1 MSDVVCEVCGMGTAR
16 HETTNEP
23 LEYRGQTKEFALHGH
38 VCDVCHTEYATA
50 EDMRLNKRIKVAFE
64 KEVDGLLSGREVK
77 AIRERLGVTQA
88 QAGTLFGGGPV
99 AFCKYENDE
108 LAQSAPMDNV
118 LRIVNAVPE
127 AWSFLVSRCSDPV
140 VREKVLGANVASQAP
155 VHWIKPTTVSSIA
168 VAQAMAARVG
178 ERLERSHLSHPPLH
192 PVVTTLLLEPT
203 STFAARPEPKA
214 RRYSLSGHT
223 RGRAWCEIREELGGD
238 EPGWEHGQDNHG
250 VSWTDAVTVV
260 DELRTTH

>member
-64 KEVDGLLSGREVK
+64 KEVDGLLSGREVR

-88 QAGTLFGGGPV
+88 QAGMLFGGGPV

-108 LAQSAPMDNV
+108 VAQSAPMDNV

-127 AWSFLVSRCSDPV
+127 AWNFLVSRCTDPV
-140 VREKVLGANVASQAP
+140 VREKIVGPDVAT
-155 VHWIKPTTVSSIA
+155 PTTAYAIKAPTFSSIE

-178 ERLERSHLSHPPLH
+178 ERLERWNLNHPKVH
-192 PVVTTLLLEPT
+192 GGAITLLLEPT
-203 STFAARPEPKA
+203 SRLAARPEPRAK
-214 RRYSLSGHT
+214 RYSFSGHT

-238 EPGWEHGQDNHG
+238 EPGWEHGQESHA
-250 VSWTDAVTVV
+250 VPWTDAVTVV
-260 DELRTTH
+260 DELGTTH

>member
-1 MSDVVCEVCGMGTAR
+1 MGTAR

-23 LEYRGQTKEFALHGH
+23 LEYRGQTREFALHGH

-99 AFCKYENDE
+99 AFCKYENDD
-108 LAQSAPMDNV
+108 LAQSAPMDKL
-118 LRIVNAVPE
+118 LRIVDAVPQ
-127 AWSFLVSRCSDPV
+127 AWRFLVVQCSDPV
-140 VREKVLGANVASQAP
+140 VRQKLSGVQPAAQRAAYGVE
-155 VHWIKPTTVSSIA
+155 PTLVSSTA
-168 VAQAMAARVG
+168 VAQAMAVRIND
-178 ERLERSHLSHPPLH
+178 RLERWDLNH
-192 PVVTTLLLEPT
+192 PVLHRDSTVLILETAPAF
-203 STFAARPEPKA
+203 SAHPEPKA
-214 RRYSLSGHT
+214 KRYSFSGHT
-223 RGRAWCEIREELGGD
+223 RARAWREIREELGGD
-238 EPGWEHGQDNHG
+238 EPGWEHGEDSHAAP
-250 VSWTDAVTVV
+250 WTDAVTVV